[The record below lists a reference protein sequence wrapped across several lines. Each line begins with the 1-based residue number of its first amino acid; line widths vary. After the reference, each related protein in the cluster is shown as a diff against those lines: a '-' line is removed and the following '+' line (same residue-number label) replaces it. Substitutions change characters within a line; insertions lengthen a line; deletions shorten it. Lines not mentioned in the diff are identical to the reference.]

1 MGSKYNQLTHQD
13 RVFLRIMIDKKYPKA
28 KIAKVLKVH
37 RSTIYRELKRNSWQH
52 WASKNTHYDPMS
64 AQNKYL
70 KRRKR
75 LSKIQRDLELKHY
88 VESKLSK
95 GWSPKAIEGRLRVHS
110 DINSTISHE
119 SIYRYIYSD
128 FETRNRLYRKLRR
141 KHPVRRHLNSKRRKV
156 PSELLIDNRADTI
169 NNREEF
175 GHWEC
180 DLMIFKRGIKG
191 NLITLRERKS
201 RYSIALKNE
210 NKTSQG
216 TALRIISMLKSLK
229 NNILSI
235 TFDQGSE
242 FMNYKWIAECLEAE
256 PYFCYP
262 GSPHQKGA
270 IENVNGVIR
279 CELPRS
285 TDIAQLKQRD
295 VNAIIKE
302 INERPMAC
310 LNYQTPQEVFT
321 DMAK

>member
-1 MGSKYNQLTHQD
+1 MSKYNQLTAQD
-13 RVFLRIMIDKKYPKA
+13 RIFLRIMVDMKYPKV
-28 KIAKVLKVH
+28 KIANILKVH

-52 WASKNTHYDPMS
+52 WASKNIYYDPIL
-64 AQNKYL
+64 AQNNYL

-75 LSKIQRDLELKHY
+75 LGKILSNPELKNY

-95 GWSPKAIEGRLRVHS
+95 GWSPKAIEGRLRLHS
-110 DINSTISHE
+110 DINVTISHE
-119 SIYRYIYSD
+119 SIYRYIYSNFD
-128 FETRNRLYRKLRR
+128 TRNRLYRKLRR
-141 KHPVRRHLNSKRRKV
+141 KHPIRRHLNSKRKKV
-156 PSELLIDNRADTI
+156 PSELLIAHRPEKI

-180 DLMIFKRGIKG
+180 DLMIFKRGIRG

-210 NKTSQG
+210 NKTAQG
-216 TALRIISMLKSLK
+216 TALRIINMLKSLK
-229 NNILSI
+229 RNILSI

-242 FMNYKWIAECLEAE
+242 FMNYRWISECLEAK

-270 IENVNGVIR
+270 IENINGVIR
-279 CELPRS
+279 CALPRS
-285 TDIAQLKQRD
+285 TDIVRLKQREIND
-295 VNAIIKE
+295 ITNQ

-310 LNYQTPQEVFT
+310 LNYQTPLEVFK
-321 DMAK
+321 DLAN